1 MAANSSVS
9 RVSKSM
15 KSAWLDKETH
25 VGMIQSRLSGV
36 RVPAIMKEL
45 TEPYAQKSDQ
55 AGK

>member
-1 MAANSSVS
+1 
-9 RVSKSM
+9 M